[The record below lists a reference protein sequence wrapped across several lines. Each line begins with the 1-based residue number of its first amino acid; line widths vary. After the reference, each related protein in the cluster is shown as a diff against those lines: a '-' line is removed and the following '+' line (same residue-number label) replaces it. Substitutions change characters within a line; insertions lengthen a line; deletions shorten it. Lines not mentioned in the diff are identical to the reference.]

1 MPAAQ
6 KQTADARYAPI
17 LYFSTATPAASAAR
31 GFTPTATNL
40 RATVVLRVMIHA
52 VVTNARA
59 NQTLAGSPR
68 NWAWEMV
75 CMTVGTSTGTL
86 PVNERAQPISSAL
99 TASVATSGEIATL
112 EISAPFMI
120 PTITPTQMENKTAST
135 MQCNPHPVLS
145 R

>member
-1 MPAAQ
+1 MNPASSMPAAQ

-40 RATVVLRVMIHA
+40 RPTVVLRVMIHA

-68 NWAWEMV
+68 HWACERV
-75 CMTVGTSTGTL
+75 GMTAGTSTGTL
-86 PVNERAQPISSAL
+86 PVNERAQ
-99 TASVATSGEIATL
+99 T
-112 EISAPFMI
+112 
-120 PTITPTQMENKTAST
+120 
-135 MQCNPHPVLS
+135 LS
-145 R
+145 RQLAPS